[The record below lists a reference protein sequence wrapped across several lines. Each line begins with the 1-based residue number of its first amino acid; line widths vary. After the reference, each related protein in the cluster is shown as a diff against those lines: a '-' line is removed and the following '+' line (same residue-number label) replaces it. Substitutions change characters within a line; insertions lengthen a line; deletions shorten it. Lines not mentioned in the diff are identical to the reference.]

1 MLLLVR
7 YGEIHLK
14 GLNRP
19 HFEALQLAAIKRA
32 LKGFP
37 DVKVQK
43 GYGRFYVTDIAEA
56 DMPGVIGAAR
66 KVFGLH
72 SVSPATE
79 MEKDMDAIHE
89 TMIRIVREY
98 MEQKGIK
105 SATFKVAAKRA
116 DKRFPLSSMQLAA
129 DLGGVL
135 LEAIPGL
142 SVDVH
147 NPQVTVHIEVRE
159 KCYGYVDIIPC
170 AGGMPQRSNGRAML
184 LLSGGIDSPVAGYM
198 IAKRGVELSA
208 VHYHSFPYTS
218 EAAKQKVIDLAG
230 LVSQYAGRIR
240 LHVVS
245 FTDIQMQIYEKC
257 PHEMLVIIMRRFMM
271 RIAQELAKRDNAQA
285 IVTGESIGQV
295 ASQTMES
302 IGVTNS
308 VVTDMPV
315 FRPLIGMDK
324 VDIIEI
330 AGEIGTYETSILPY
344 EDCCTVFVP
353 KHPTTRPKLERVIEE
368 ESVLDIDALVKEA
381 VESAELI
388 RID

>member
-135 LEAIPGL
+135 LEAFTGL

-147 NPQVTVHIEVRE
+147 MPQVSVHIEVRE
-159 KCYGYVDIIPC
+159 
-170 AGGMPQRSNGRAML
+170 
-184 LLSGGIDSPVAGYM
+184 
-198 IAKRGVELSA
+198 
-208 VHYHSFPYTS
+208 
-218 EAAKQKVIDLAG
+218 
-230 LVSQYAGRIR
+230 
-240 LHVVS
+240 
-245 FTDIQMQIYEKC
+245 
-257 PHEMLVIIMRRFMM
+257 
-271 RIAQELAKRDNAQA
+271 
-285 IVTGESIGQV
+285 
-295 ASQTMES
+295 
-302 IGVTNS
+302 
-308 VVTDMPV
+308 
-315 FRPLIGMDK
+315 
-324 VDIIEI
+324 
-330 AGEIGTYETSILPY
+330 
-344 EDCCTVFVP
+344 
-353 KHPTTRPKLERVIEE
+353 
-368 ESVLDIDALVKEA
+368 
-381 VESAELI
+381 
-388 RID
+388 

>member
-32 LKGFP
+32 LRDFP
-37 DVKVQK
+37 GVKTQK
-43 GYGRFYVTDIAEA
+43 GYGRFYVTDIAEE
-56 DMPGVIGAAR
+56 DMPRVIEAIK

-72 SVSPATE
+72 SISPAVE
-79 MEKDMDAIHE
+79 MEKDMESINQ
-89 TMIRIVREY
+89 TMVRIMREY
-98 MEQKGIK
+98 MEQKGIAH
-105 SATFKVAAKRA
+105 ATFKVEAKRA

-129 DLGGVL
+129 SLGGTL
-135 LEAIPGL
+135 LEAIPAL

-147 NPQVTVHIEVRE
+147 NPQITAHIEVRE

-218 EAAKQKVIDLAG
+218 EAAKQKVIDLAKI
-230 LVSQYAGRIR
+230 VSQYAGRIR

-271 RIAQELAKRDNAQA
+271 RIAQELAKLDNAQA

-324 VDIIEI
+324 QDIIGI
-330 AGEIGTYETSILPY
+330 ADKIGTYETSILPY

-353 KHPTTRPKLERVIEE
+353 KHPTTRPKLERIMEE
-368 ESVLDIDALVKEA
+368 ESVLDIETLIQEA
-381 VESAELI
+381 VAGAELI